1 MSNKL
6 VKAGDARV
14 EEERKQKLT
23 KAADAHID
31 PAVPAERQ
39 YGPVTVANLP
49 DISHTEMAAFDP
61 ADIKGTPAERIQ
73 RFDRLLE
80 KEGARAVRFKVRYD
94 MVLGLILAEVNRTEI
109 YTDQYRTFEE
119 YADSRGISRPRAY
132 ALMEA
137 APVLR
142 ILLSS
147 IEDIPTLR
155 PAVSQAIRLV
165 DAYRQEQET
174 GVRLVLDRAAEMV
187 RETAESDAE
196 DKARKAAE
204 KAKAAAHAAAVKEA
218 QETGEEFAA
227 VLEPVTEADIAAEL
241 GRRGPAASGLITAAA
256 IEAASIELGYTEAP
270 EKPEPAKALANAATF
285 LGAAYKAVAPRT
297 VESLAKEDPEQ
308 ARLLLDAAEAEL
320 RKIERRIQDGRR
332 TISRTASGV
341 PSPRAENSADRV
353 TDAEILDDDVEVPAG
368 A

>member
-1 MSNKL
+1 MTNKL

-14 EEERKQKLT
+14 EEERKKLA

-39 YGPVTVANLP
+39 HGPATVANLP
-49 DISHTEMAAFDP
+49 DVSNTEMAAFDP
-61 ADIKGTPAERIQ
+61 AEIQGTPAERIRQ
-73 RFDRLLE
+73 FDQLLE

-109 YTDQYRTFEE
+109 YAEQYQTFEE

-142 ILLSS
+142 ILMSS

-165 DAYRQEQET
+165 DAYKQEQET

-187 RETAESDAE
+187 RESAKSDAR

-204 KAKAAAHAAAVKEA
+204 KAKADAHAAAVKEA
-218 QETGEEFAA
+218 QENGGGVTA

-241 GRRGPAASGLITAAA
+241 SRRGQAAGGTITAVA
-256 IEAASIELGYTEAP
+256 IEAASIELGYTKAP
-270 EKPEPAKALANAATF
+270 EKVAPGKALANAATF

-297 VESLAKEDPEQ
+297 VESLAKEDPERAHQ
-308 ARLLLDAAEAEL
+308 LLDAAEAEL
-320 RKIERRIQDGRR
+320 RKIERRIHDGRKA
-332 TISRTASGV
+332 ISKTASGV
-341 PSPRAENSADRV
+341 PTPRTEKSADHV
-353 TDAEILDDDVEVPAG
+353 TDAEIVDDNADAL
-368 A
+368 ADT

>member
-14 EEERKQKLT
+14 EEERKKKLT

-39 YGPVTVANLP
+39 HGPVTVANLP
-49 DISHTEMAAFDP
+49 DVSNTEMAAFDP
-61 ADIKGTPAERIQ
+61 ANVHGTPAERIRQ
-73 RFDRLLE
+73 FDELLE

-94 MVLGLILAEVNRTEI
+94 MVLGLILAEVNKTEI
-109 YTDQYRTFEE
+109 YTEQYQTFEE

-165 DAYRQEQET
+165 DAYKQEKEI

-187 RETAESDAE
+187 RETAESDAK

-204 KAKAAAHAAAVKEA
+204 KAKAAAYAAAVKEA
-218 QETGEEFAA
+218 QEAGEEFAA
-227 VLEPVTEADIAAEL
+227 VLEPATEADIAAEL
-241 GRRGPAASGLITAAA
+241 AQRGPATSPITAAA
-256 IEAASIELGYTEAP
+256 IEAASIELGYTKAP

-297 VESLAKEDPEQ
+297 VESLAKEDPEK
-308 ARLLLDAAEAEL
+308 ARQLLDAAEAEL
-320 RKIERRIQDGRR
+320 RKIERRIQDGRKA
-332 TISRTASGV
+332 INKTASGV
-341 PSPRAENSADRV
+341 PIPRAEISADHV
-353 TDAEILDDDVEVPAG
+353 IDAEILDDAADVPAG
-368 A
+368 T

>member
-14 EEERKQKLT
+14 EEERRKKLT

-39 YGPVTVANLP
+39 HGPVTVANLP
-49 DISHTEMAAFDP
+49 DISNSELATFDP
-61 ADIKGTPAERIQ
+61 ADIQGTPAERIQ
-73 RFDRLLE
+73 QFDRLLE

-94 MVLGLILAEVNRTEI
+94 MVLGLILAEVNKTEI
-109 YTDQYRTFEE
+109 YTEQHQTFEE

-142 ILLSS
+142 ILMSS

-165 DAYRQEQET
+165 DAYKQEQEA

-187 RETAESDAE
+187 RETTECDAK

-218 QETGEEFAA
+218 QESGEG
-227 VLEPVTEADIAAEL
+227 VNTEPERVTEADIAAEL
-241 GRRGPAASGLITAAA
+241 AQRGPVASSPITAAA
-256 IEAASIELGYTEAP
+256 IEAASVELGYTKASEKLAP
-270 EKPEPAKALANAATF
+270 TKALANAATF

-297 VESLAKEDPEQ
+297 VESLAKEDPAQ
-308 ARLLLDAAEAEL
+308 AHQLLDAAEAEL
-320 RKIERRIQDGRR
+320 RKIERRIHDGRKV
-332 TISRTASGV
+332 ISKTASGV
-341 PSPRAENSADRV
+341 PTPRAANSADLV
-353 TDAEILDDDVEVPAG
+353 ADVEIVDDNADTSAG
-368 A
+368 I